1 MVSIDFL
8 VVLRLCRKKKEVVK
22 LKNTKA
28 LNDIK
33 ALTKNIEVKMKK
45 NSSKRQFLSIGPISF
60 Y

>member
-8 VVLRLCRKKKEVVK
+8 VVLRLCRKKKEVVI
-22 LKNTKA
+22 LKDTA
-28 LNDIK
+28 SNDIK
-33 ALTKNIEVKMKK
+33 VLTKNIEVKMKK